1 MVLFLFST
9 KVLGLFDWLQIFWQL
24 YLIKLL
30 GLLTALRLLELQHL
44 VYPRLFDRVW
54 HAGLFHKLKYYGI
67 SGQVFGLIC
76 SFLSNRWL
84 LVVLDRKSSQEYPI
98 NAGVPQGPF
107 FVLHFSYYILMTFMM
122 MLFVT
127 LLFMLMIVL
136 STLSVIR
143 HLICGNN

>member
-54 HAGLFHKLKYYGI
+54 RAGLFHKLKYYGI

-127 LLFMLMIVL
+127 LLSMLMIVL